1 MTKNDIIRM
10 ARDAGAIDSDEV
22 IETVYATFAA
32 ADRADLLLGDVEPLC
47 WAQPTTAGLYISNE
61 KDTVY
66 TMPLFTADQMAAAVA
81 AHKAEVITAEAYRC
95 GYEAGVIAERKECA
109 ALAEKTICDKHIPTG
124 VSIYGTRA
132 AKAIR
137 ARTTP

>member
-1 MTKNDIIRM
+1 MNKDDIIKL
-10 ARDAGAIDSDEV
+10 AREAGSIDSEEV

-66 TMPLFTADQMAAAVA
+66 TMPLFTADQMAAAIA
-81 AHKAEVITAEAYRC
+81 AHKAEVALAEAYRC
-95 GYEAGVIAERKECA
+95 GYEAGVAAAREKCA
-109 ALAEKTICDKHIPTG
+109 ALAEKTD
-124 VSIYGTRA
+124 GTA
-132 AKAIR
+132 GANYLIAKNIR
-137 ARTTP
+137 AGGTT

>member
-1 MTKNDIIRM
+1 MTKDDIIKL
-10 ARDAGAIDSDEV
+10 AREAGSIDSEEV

-66 TMPLFTADQMAAAVA
+66 TMPLFTADQMAAAIA
-81 AHKAEVITAEAYRC
+81 AHKAEVALAEAYRC
-95 GYEAGVIAERKECA
+95 GYEAGAVAEREACA
-109 ALAEKTICDKHIPTG
+109 QVVDDFGDEWMCYSHELSKI
-124 VSIYGTRA
+124 
-132 AKAIR
+132 IR
-137 ARTTP
+137 ARGTT